1 MSPSGDM
8 GRLTRSFAAVES
20 SYVRELAR
28 REPSSSPPPRPAAAP
43 GRPTAAERHDFG
55 HRRVRTGVFART
67 PRRLVP

>member
-28 REPSSSPPPRPAAAP
+28 REPSSSPPARPAAAP
-43 GRPTAAERHDFG
+43 ERRTATERHDFA
-55 HRRVRTGVFART
+55 HRRVRTGFVARR
-67 PRRLVP
+67 PRRLIP

>member
-28 REPSSSPPPRPAAAP
+28 REPSSSPPA
-43 GRPTAAERHDFG
+43 RPTAAPEPRTATERHDFA
-55 HRRVRTGVFART
+55 HRRVRTGFVARR